1 MCRIDGIDKDISIV
15 AYMADSLLDLK
26 IRKSFGG
33 FSLQCEARFGDG
45 ITAIF
50 GPSGS
55 GKSTLLN
62 SIAGL
67 VRPDDGH
74 IAFDGDVLYSSGE
87 GVYEPPEKRRFGYV
101 FQDSALFPHM
111 SVSDNIHYGYK
122 LTARANRRI
131 EPSQLVEL
139 LQLERLMDRGVGN
152 LSGGERQR
160 VALARALATSPRLL
174 LLDEPLASL
183 DSGLRGVILEYLK
196 RIRRELGTPMVYVSH
211 SISEV
216 MALADNALALR
227 DGQAVAYGRATETL
241 VMPEVS
247 TFAQFDTLENLLGA
261 KVAQRHD
268 DDIAELE
275 IGDARVIAAGVR
287 RDEGDTLTVSIRAG
301 DIIVSRQIPPQTSAR
316 NAIRATVSQIH
327 MVDSRVLLYADIGVS
342 DVVSVVVEITPNSLR
357 ALELREGTEI
367 YLIIKANS
375 VLPLEGGA

>member
-1 MCRIDGIDKDISIV
+1 MLELRV
-15 AYMADSLLDLK
+15 
-26 IRKSFGG
+26 RKSFVG
-33 FSLQCEARFGDG
+33 FTLGCEAQFGEG
-45 ITAIF
+45 VTAIF

-67 VRPDDGH
+67 VRPDDGE
-74 IAFDGDVLYSSGE
+74 IRFQGDLLYSSE
-87 GVYEPPEKRRFGYV
+87 GGVNIPPERRRFGYV

-111 SVSDNIHYGYK
+111 SVSENIHYGYR
-122 LTARANRRI
+122 LTAREDRRI

-139 LQLERLMDRGVGN
+139 LQLERLLERSVGN

-183 DSGLRGVILEYLK
+183 DGGLRGVILGYLK
-196 RIRRELGTPMVYVSH
+196 SIRRELGTPMIYVSH

-227 DGQAVAYGRATETL
+227 DGSAVAYGPASEAL
-241 VMPEVS
+241 AMPEVS
-247 TFAQFDTLENLLGA
+247 ALAQFDTLENLLEATVA
-261 KVAQRHD
+261 KRYGD
-268 DDIAELE
+268 EDIAELE
-275 IGDARVIAAGVR
+275 VGNARVIAAGVR
-287 RDEGDTLTVSIRAG
+287 RGEGDALTVSIRAG

-316 NAIRATVSQIH
+316 NAIPARVSEIH
-327 MVDSRVLLYADIGVS
+327 NVGSRVLVYADIGRRVA
-342 DVVSVVVEITPNSLR
+342 VEITPNSLR

-375 VLPLEGGA
+375 VIPLEGRSG

>member
-1 MCRIDGIDKDISIV
+1 MLELRV
-15 AYMADSLLDLK
+15 
-26 IRKSFGG
+26 RKSFGD
-33 FSLQCEARFGDG
+33 FALDCEARFGDG
-45 ITAIF
+45 VTAIF

-67 VRPDDGH
+67 TRPDAGH
-74 IAFDGDVLYSSGE
+74 IRFEGGALYSSDSGTH
-87 GVYEPPEKRRFGYV
+87 VAPEKRRFGYV

-111 SVSDNIHYGYK
+111 SVAENIQYGYR
-122 LTARANRRI
+122 LTAREDRRI

-139 LQLERLMDRGVGN
+139 LGLARLLGRGVGN

-183 DSGLRGVILEYLK
+183 DGGLRGVILGYLK

-216 MALADNALALR
+216 MALADNALILR
-227 DGQAVAYGRATETL
+227 DGKVVAYGRASDALMT
-241 VMPEVS
+241 PEVS
-247 TFAQFDTLENLLGA
+247 ALAGFDALANFLDG
-261 KVAQRHD
+261 VVRRRYD
-268 DDIAELE
+268 DEDLAELE
-275 IGDARVIAAGVR
+275 VGNASVLAVGVR
-287 RDEGDTLTVSIRAG
+287 RDVGDALTVSIRAG

-316 NAIRATVSQIH
+316 NAIRARVSEIH
-327 MVDSRVLLYADIGVS
+327 RIDSRVLVYADIGAR
-342 DVVSVVVEITPNSLR
+342 VVVEITPNSLHT
-357 ALELREGTEI
+357 LELGEGTEI

-375 VLPLEGGA
+375 VIPLEGSGD

>member
-1 MCRIDGIDKDISIV
+1 MLELR
-15 AYMADSLLDLK
+15 M
-26 IRKSFGG
+26 RKNFAG
-33 FSLQCEARFGDG
+33 FTLECEAQFGEG

-67 VRPDDGH
+67 ARPDEGR
-74 IAFDGDVLYSSGE
+74 ISFEGDVLYSSGE
-87 GVYEPPEKRRFGYV
+87 GTHVPPEKRRFGYV

-111 SVSDNIHYGYK
+111 SVADNIHFGYR
-122 LTARANRRI
+122 LTAREDRVI
-131 EPSQLVEL
+131 KPSQLVEL
-139 LQLERLMDRGVGN
+139 LQLERLMGRGVGN

-183 DSGLRGVILEYLK
+183 DGGLRGVILGYLK

-216 MALADNALALR
+216 MALADNALVLR
-227 DGQAVAYGRATETL
+227 EGRVVAYGRASEAL

-247 TFAQFDTLENLLGA
+247 SFAQFDTLENLLDAVVVKRFGEENL
-261 KVAQRHD
+261 
-268 DDIAELE
+268 AELKV
-275 IGDARVIAAGVR
+275 GDARVLAAGVQR
-287 RDEGDTLTVSIRAG
+287 TEGETLTVSVRAG

-316 NAIRATVSQIH
+316 NAIPAQVSEIH
-327 MVDSRVLLYADIGVS
+327 MVDSMVLVYADIGTRVA
-342 DVVSVVVEITPNSLR
+342 VEITSNSLD
-357 ALELREGTEI
+357 ALGLREGTQM

-375 VLPLEGGA
+375 VIPLEASGG

>member
-1 MCRIDGIDKDISIV
+1 M
-15 AYMADSLLDLK
+15 LDLK
-26 IRKSFGG
+26 IRKSFGD
-33 FSLQCEARFGDG
+33 FTLECEARFGDG

-67 VRPDDGH
+67 ARPDEGE
-74 IAFDGDVLYSSGE
+74 ISFDGEPLYSSRD
-87 GVYEPPEKRRFGYV
+87 GVSVPPEKRHFGYV

-111 SVSDNIHYGYK
+111 SVADNINYGYK
-122 LTARANRRI
+122 LTARADRRI
-131 EPSQLVEL
+131 EPSRLVDL
-139 LQLERLMDRGVGN
+139 LQLGHLPERGVAN

-183 DSGLRGVILEYLK
+183 DGGLRGVILEYLK
-196 RIRRELGTPMVYVSH
+196 RIRREIGTPMVYVSH

-227 DGQAVAYGRATETL
+227 NGKAVAYGRASETL
-241 VMPEVS
+241 AIPEVS
-247 TFAQFDTLENLLGA
+247 TFAQFDTLENLLEA
-261 KVAQRHD
+261 RVAQQYSD
-268 DDIAELE
+268 EDVAELE
-275 IGDARVIAAGVR
+275 VGDVRLLAAGVR
-287 RDEGDTLTVSIRAG
+287 RSKGESLTVSIRAG

-316 NAIRATVSQIH
+316 NAIPAQASEIH
-327 MVDSRVLLYADIGVS
+327 TVDSRVLVYADIGTRVM
-342 DVVSVVVEITPNSLR
+342 VEITPNSLE
-357 ALELREGTEI
+357 ALGLREGTDM

-375 VLPLEGGA
+375 VIPLEGSGG

>member
-1 MCRIDGIDKDISIV
+1 MLELRV
-15 AYMADSLLDLK
+15 
-26 IRKSFGG
+26 RKSFGD
-33 FSLQCEARFGDG
+33 FALDCEARFGDG
-45 ITAIF
+45 VTAIF

-67 VRPDDGH
+67 TRPDAGH
-74 IAFDGDVLYSSGE
+74 IRFEGDTLYSSDSGTH
-87 GVYEPPEKRRFGYV
+87 VAPEKRRFGYV

-111 SVSDNIHYGYK
+111 SVADNIHYGYK
-122 LTARANRRI
+122 LTARKDRHI

-139 LQLERLMDRGVGN
+139 LQIKRLLERSVAN

-183 DSGLRGVILEYLK
+183 DGGLRGVILGYLK

-216 MALADNALALR
+216 MALADNALILR
-227 DGQAVAYGRATETL
+227 DGKVVAYGQASDALMT
-241 VMPEVS
+241 PEVS
-247 TFAQFDTLENLLGA
+247 ALAGFDTLENFLDGVV
-261 KVAQRHD
+261 KRRYD
-268 DDIAELE
+268 DEDLAELE
-275 IGDARVIAAGVR
+275 VGNASVLAVGVR
-287 RDEGDTLTVSIRAG
+287 RDVGDTLTVSIRAG

-316 NAIRATVSQIH
+316 NAIRARVSEIH
-327 MVDSRVLLYADIGVS
+327 RIDSRVLVYADIGAR
-342 DVVSVVVEITPNSLR
+342 VVVEITPNSLD

-375 VLPLEGGA
+375 VIPLEGSGD

>member
-1 MCRIDGIDKDISIV
+1 MLELRV
-15 AYMADSLLDLK
+15 
-26 IRKSFGG
+26 RKSFAD
-33 FSLQCEARFGDG
+33 FALECDAEFGEG
-45 ITAIF
+45 VTAIF

-67 VRPDDGH
+67 MRPDEGR
-74 IAFDGDVLYSSGE
+74 ISFEGDVLYSSGE
-87 GVYEPPEKRRFGYV
+87 GTHVPPEKRRFGYV

-111 SVSDNIHYGYK
+111 SVADNIHFGYK
-122 LTARANRRI
+122 LTAREDRVI

-139 LQLERLMDRGVGN
+139 LQLERLMGRGVGY

-183 DSGLRGVILEYLK
+183 DGGLRGVILGYLK

-216 MALADNALALR
+216 MALADNALVLR
-227 DGQAVAYGRATETL
+227 EGRVVAYGRASEAL

-247 TFAQFDTLENLLGA
+247 AFAQFDTLENLLDA
-261 KVAQRHD
+261 AVVKRFD
-268 DDIAELE
+268 EENLAELKV
-275 IGDARVIAAGVR
+275 GVARVLAAGVQKA
-287 RDEGDTLTVSIRAG
+287 EGETLTVSIRAG

-316 NAIRATVSQIH
+316 NAIPARVSEIH
-327 MVDSRVLLYADIGVS
+327 MVDSMVLVYADIGTRVA
-342 DVVSVVVEITPNSLR
+342 VEITSNSLD
-357 ALELREGTEI
+357 ALGLREGTQM

-375 VLPLEGGA
+375 VIPLEGSGG

>member
-1 MCRIDGIDKDISIV
+1 MT
-15 AYMADSLLDLK
+15 DSLLDIK
-26 IRKSFGG
+26 IRKSFAG

-45 ITAIF
+45 VTAIF

-74 IAFDGDVLYSSGE
+74 IAFDGDVLYSSAE
-87 GVYEPPEKRRFGYV
+87 GVNAPPEKRRFGYV

-111 SVSDNIHYGYK
+111 SVADNIHYGYK

-131 EPSQLVEL
+131 QPSQLVEL
-139 LQLERLMDRGVGN
+139 LQLERLMNRGVGN

-160 VALARALATSPRLL
+160 VALARSLATSPRLL

-183 DSGLRGVILEYLK
+183 DGGLRGVILGYLK

-227 DGQAVAYGRATETL
+227 DGRAVAYGSATETL

-247 TFAQFDTLENLLGA
+247 AFAQFDTLENLLEA

-268 DDIAELE
+268 DEDIAELE

-287 RDEGDTLTVSIRAG
+287 RGEGDALTVSIRAG

-327 MVDSRVLLYADIGVS
+327 MVDSRVLLYADIGAN
-342 DVVSVVVEITPNSLR
+342 DVVPVVVEITPNSLR
-357 ALELREGTEI
+357 ALELRDGTEI

-375 VLPLEGGA
+375 VLPLEGGAG

>member
-1 MCRIDGIDKDISIV
+1 M
-15 AYMADSLLDLK
+15 LNLN
-26 IRKSFGG
+26 IRKTFNG
-33 FSLQCEARFGDG
+33 FTLACEAQFGDG
-45 ITAIF
+45 VTAIF

-67 VRPDDGH
+67 VRPDEGE
-74 IAFDGDVLYSSGE
+74 ITFDGQALYSSRDGAH
-87 GVYEPPEKRRFGYV
+87 VPPEKRRFGYV

-111 SVSDNIHYGYK
+111 SVSDNIHYGYQ
-122 LTARANRRI
+122 LTAREDRRI

-139 LQLERLMDRGVGN
+139 LQLERLLARGVAH

-183 DSGLRGVILEYLK
+183 DGGLRGVILGYLK

-216 MALADNALALR
+216 LALADNALVLR
-227 DGQAVAYGRATETL
+227 SGNVIAYGRASEAL

-247 TFAQFDTLENLLGA
+247 SFAQFDTLENLLEA
-261 KVAQRHD
+261 KVARRYD
-268 DDIAELE
+268 DEDITELDV
-275 IGDARVIAAGVR
+275 GDVRVLATGVR
-287 RDEGDTLTVSIRAG
+287 RSEGDSITVSIRAG
-301 DIIVSRQIPPQTSAR
+301 DIIVSRRVPPQTSAR
-316 NAIRATVSQIH
+316 NAIQAQVSEIH
-327 MVDSRVLLYADIGVS
+327 MVDSHVLLYADIGTRVM
-342 DVVSVVVEITPNSLR
+342 VEITPNSLE
-357 ALELREGTEI
+357 ALELREGTEM

-375 VLPLEGGA
+375 VIPLEGRP